1 MKILKII
8 TFILTIFIFNQS
20 YLLSDIPHF
29 LDFKLILNKSDAG
42 KKAQDQLKKKLN
54 DGIAKLKKSEQ
65 TLRDKEK
72 EIIKQKKLIS
82 ADEYKKKV
90 TDLRSKVNKLQNDR
104 KKLFDDV
111 AKMRSKAKAELL
123 KNLNPIIT
131 DFMNEKKIRMVVDKK
146 SLLLADE
153 NLDITD
159 DIMKLLNKK
168 LKSIKLN

>member
-1 MKILKII
+1 M
-8 TFILTIFIFNQS
+8 
-20 YLLSDIPHF
+20 SDIPHF

-82 ADEYKKKV
+82 ADEYKEV

-146 SLLLADE
+146 AYY
-153 NLDITD
+153 
-159 DIMKLLNKK
+159 
-168 LKSIKLN
+168 